1 MKSPFVL
8 KILLVA
14 VPLLCLAP
22 ALRADTS
29 LSENF
34 DELTPAPGVTSAGA
48 FHTINGTNVDVVGGL
63 NGSFFPSLCVAPAS
77 GNCIDLGGSEGN
89 PVGVLV
95 SNSSFDPG
103 TYDLSFDLL
112 GSQRSETTSATV
124 TFGDYTQTFLLDPFD
139 TTSGVVINELV
150 TVTGSPAYLTFTNDG
165 TNDYGDEGPLLD
177 NVTVTTAVTGATP
190 EPGSL
195 ALLGTGALGILA
207 TFRRKIFAAR

>member
-1 MKSPFVL
+1 MRVPFLL
-8 KILLVA
+8 KIALA
-14 VPLLCLAP
+14 VIPALCLAP
-22 ALRADTS
+22 ALHADL

-34 DELTPAPGVTSAGA
+34 DGLTPGPGVTSAGA
-48 FHTINGTNVDVVGGL
+48 FHAINGTNVDVVGGL
-63 NGSFFPSLCVAPAS
+63 NGSFFPELCVSPAS
-77 GNCIDLGGSEGN
+77 GNCIDLGGSEGD
-89 PVGVLV
+89 PVGQLQ
-95 SNSSFDPG
+95 SNDSFGPG

-112 GSQRSETTSATV
+112 GSQRSEPTSVTV

-165 TNDYGDEGPLLD
+165 TNPYGDEGPLLD
-177 NVTVTTAVTGATP
+177 NVTVTTASTGATP

-207 TFRRKIFAAR
+207 TLRRKILAAR